1 MATCKAY
8 RCRFPETHTT
18 PGHRCGRCGDY
29 GHGVQE
35 HGDPLLLL
43 VVDISVNDAL
53 PENEQ
58 CDLEGC
64 KHKTSHNRDAHHCHS
79 CLLRGHT
86 SRNCIIQEYD
96 PVFGDGRFPFD
107 NGRFPNLEHELRLVN
122 DIFYTSSHAAI
133 IRKKDNVISI
143 LYTNNNN
150 IFPAHIYENVEST
163 FIYGL
168 IRIREAVSFPISA
181 AVPIVVAVPIAAL
194 LPNESV
200 ACPLCR
206 TDNSRG
212 EIRSIKGSSDKC
224 SVCLDNE
231 VAVYFL
237 ACEHACVC
245 RECLVQL

>member
-1 MATCKAY
+1 
-8 RCRFPETHTT
+8 
-18 PGHRCGRCGDY
+18 
-29 GHGVQE
+29 V
-35 HGDPLLLL
+35 
-43 VVDISVNDAL
+43 
-53 PENEQ
+53 
-58 CDLEGC
+58 
-64 KHKTSHNRDAHHCHS
+64 
-79 CLLRGHT
+79 
-86 SRNCIIQEYD
+86 
-96 PVFGDGRFPFD
+96 FD

-150 IFPAHIYENVEST
+150 IFPPHIYENVEST

-206 TDNSRG
+206 TENSRG

-245 RECLVQL
+245 RECLIQL

>member
-8 RCRFPETHTT
+8 QCRFPDTHTT
-18 PGHRCGRCGDY
+18 PGHRCGHCGDY
-29 GHGVQE
+29 GHGVRE
-35 HGDPLLLL
+35 HDSHIYLNSLMRR
-43 VVDISVNDAL
+43 DDDADADADAL

-79 CLLRGHT
+79 CSLRGHT
-86 SRNCIIQEYD
+86 SQNCIIQEYD
-96 PVFGDGRFPFD
+96 PVFD
-107 NGRFPNLEHELRLVN
+107 NSRFPNLEQELRLVN
-122 DIFYTSSHAAI
+122 DIFYTSSRAAI

-150 IFPAHIYENVEST
+150 IFPAHIYMNVENQ

-168 IRIREAVSFPISA
+168 TQIREAVSFPISS
-181 AVPIVVAVPIAAL
+181 AVPIVAAVPIAAL
-194 LPNESV
+194 IPDVSI

-206 TDNSRG
+206 TENSRG

-231 VAVYFL
+231 VAVYFV